1 MKYNIFGYLIGEGF
15 GNILKKKKSATSSI
29 MIMCATMFMFG
40 IFLLI
45 TENVNHFVEKIESDQ
60 GMQVFVE
67 FDLSESDIG
76 NIKSELENM
85 EDINTIERKTPEDAL
100 NIMKERYKEN
110 EEILKTYEGDANIFT
125 DSFVITLTDLT
136 KSEEVKT
143 KIESLQNVR
152 KVTSSDQTVEALI
165 NIANG
170 IKIFTAVLLALLIM
184 ISMFIISN
192 TIKLTVDARQ
202 KEISIMKY
210 VGATNW
216 FIRWPF
222 MVEGIIIG
230 FISSTI
236 SIGIIAGLYNALIQE
251 VLNSD
256 IMKDMGLQL
265 ISFNQMFNEI
275 ILVYMLL
282 GIGLGAIGSAL
293 SMRKYLKV

>member
-15 GNILKKKKSATSSI
+15 SNILKKKKSATSSI

-45 TENVNHFVEKIESDQ
+45 TENVNHFVEKIEADQ
-60 GMQVFVE
+60 GMQIFVE
-67 FDLSESDIG
+67 FDLSETEIG
-76 NIKSELENM
+76 NIKSKLEDM
-85 EDINTIERKTPEDAL
+85 EAINTIERKTPEDAL
-100 NIMKERYKEN
+100 NIMKERYKDN
-110 EEILKTYEGDANIFT
+110 EDLFKTYEGEANIFT

-136 KSEEVKT
+136 KSEEVKEN
-143 KIESLQNVR
+143 IEEISNVR

-170 IKIFTAVLLALLIM
+170 IKIFTAVLLGLLII

-230 FISSTI
+230 FISSVI
-236 SIGIIAGLYNALIQE
+236 SIGIIAGLYNILIQKALE
-251 VLNSD
+251 SD
-256 IMKDMGLQL
+256 IMKEMGLQL

-275 ILVYMLL
+275 IVIYMLL
-282 GIGLGAIGSAL
+282 GIGIGAIGSAL

>member
-15 GNILKKKKSATSSI
+15 SNIFKKKKSATSSI
-29 MIMCATMFMFG
+29 IIMCATMFMFG

-45 TENVNHFVEKIESDQ
+45 TENVNHIVEKIESEQ

-67 FDLSESDIG
+67 FDLSEADIC
-76 NIKSELENM
+76 NIKTELENM
-85 EDINTIERKTPEDAL
+85 EEINTIERKTPEDAL

-110 EEILKTYEGDANIFT
+110 EELLKAYEGDANIFT

-136 KSEEVKT
+136 KSEEVKGN
-143 KIESLQNVR
+143 IEGISNVR
-152 KVTSSDQTVEALI
+152 KVTSSDKTVESLI

-170 IKIFTAVLLALLIM
+170 IKIFTGILLALLIM
-184 ISMFIISN
+184 ISIFIISN
-192 TIKLTVDARQ
+192 TIKLTVDARR

-230 FISSTI
+230 FISSII
-236 SIGIIAGLYNALIQE
+236 SIGVIAVLYNAIIQKAVE
-251 VLNSD
+251 SD
-256 IMKDMGLQL
+256 IMKEMGLQL
-265 ISFNQMFNEI
+265 ISFNQMFSEI
-275 ILVYMLL
+275 IFVYMFL
-282 GIGLGAIGSAL
+282 GIGLGVIGSAM